1 MLWFFAV
8 MIGGLHGVARS
19 VAVSLRWRKAISTS
33 EGGARGREVMKAGI
47 GLRWFFL
54 IVTVELA
61 IFFLDVFIVED
72 DVSIGFLYTL
82 PTLMGFFVKD
92 RVLQATIVGIAVV
105 LIVAGCFIPPP
116 VRDDLLVF
124 TANRFLSVATVVITG
139 IMVSVRVTLA
149 QTLADALVSEKNAS
163 ATQRAFVS
171 MISHEFRMPLA
182 VIEAEANQLIENKNQ
197 ITPEE
202 IARRAGVVRESV
214 TRMVALIEAV
224 LYSSRAQENKIA
236 LHVESVD
243 LRALIRDLCRQRAQ
257 TAPSYLIESEL
268 SGLPVVIRGDR
279 NLLTYVFDNIIAN
292 AVKYSEKGSTVAVTG
307 SSEGG
312 FAVVAVQD
320 WGIGIPADDQGKL
333 FEPYFRASNAAG
345 FRGSGVGLYIVRS
358 VVRLHGGRVA
368 VTSKLGR
375 GSVFKVYLPLQL
387 PSP

>member
-1 MLWFFAV
+1 
-8 MIGGLHGVARS
+8 
-19 VAVSLRWRKAISTS
+19 
-33 EGGARGREVMKAGI
+33 MKSGI

-54 IVTVELA
+54 IISVQIA

-82 PTLMGFFVKD
+82 PTLMCFFVRD
-92 RVLQATIVGIAVV
+92 RVLQKTIIAISVF
-105 LIVAGCFIPPP
+105 LIIVGCFIPLP

-124 TANRFLSVATVVITG
+124 AANRFLSVITVIITG
-139 IMVSVRVTLA
+139 IMVYIRVTLA
-149 QTLADALVSEKNAS
+149 QTLADALIAEKDAS

-182 VIEAEANQLIENKNQ
+182 VIEGEACQMIDNSDHIA
-197 ITPEE
+197 PEE
-202 IARRAGVVRESV
+202 IAKCAGVIRESV

-224 LYSSRAQENKIA
+224 LYSSRAQENKIV

-243 LRALIRDLCRQRAQ
+243 LRTLIREVCQQRARA
-257 TAPSYLIESEL
+257 APNHRIIDVL
-268 SGLPVVIRGDR
+268 SDLPTTIQGDK

-292 AVKYSEKGSTVAVTG
+292 AVKYSSEKSTINIT
-307 SSEGG
+307 SQRENDFIIIS
-312 FAVVAVQD
+312 VQD
-320 WGIGIPADDQGKL
+320 YGIGIPTDDQLKL

-368 VTSKLGR
+368 VQSELGQ
-375 GSVFKVYLPLQL
+375 GSIFTVYLPLCP
-387 PSP
+387 PSISVKGNHGEDSLE